1 MSYPP
6 PPTPFIQLITQ
17 WHALCYVKSVIF
29 LELNILLTIQL
40 PTKSVPC
47 PELNILLT
55 IQLPTKSVPCPEL
68 NILLTIQLP
77 TKSVPC
83 PQLNILLTIQLLTK
97 SVPVLEIKIH
107 NRAHHSPH
115 QFNAEPQTAYK
126 FSGRFHCDLHRSDLK
141 LMIRHWL

>member
-1 MSYPP
+1 MKGNISCVLTDELSS

-29 LELNILLTIQL
+29 L
-40 PTKSVPC
+40 
-47 PELNILLT
+47 ELNILLT

-141 LMIRHWL
+141 LMIRH

>member
-1 MSYPP
+1 MKGNISCVLTDELSS

-29 LELNILLTIQL
+29 L
-40 PTKSVPC
+40 
-47 PELNILLT
+47 ELNILLT